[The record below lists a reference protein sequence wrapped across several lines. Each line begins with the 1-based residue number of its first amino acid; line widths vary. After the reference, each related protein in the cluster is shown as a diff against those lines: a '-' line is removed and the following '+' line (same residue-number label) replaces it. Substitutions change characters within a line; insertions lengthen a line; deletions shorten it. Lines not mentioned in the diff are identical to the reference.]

1 MKYSKIWKTKS
12 NPKGVIQIVHGMTEY
27 IGRYESLAQYF
38 NGLGYIVCGY
48 DLEGHGDNLY
58 PGIPALYMESWE
70 CAVDNL
76 EQHREMFKKQLTKE
90 YGELPY
96 CLLGFS
102 LGSFLVRSHQMKYP
116 NTVEKIVLVG
126 TGMPSKSSLTLDK
139 FLTKFRC
146 SKNSLATPSK
156 FVQSMLFDSY
166 NKKIPNA
173 LSEFDW
179 LFRSQI
185 ALEKYK
191 QDPRVRTKVTP
202 KFFLEFLNGMIDLSE
217 NEMSVLAQN
226 ITSPQSI
233 KSNKEL
239 NGNTAKYEFSSLA
252 KNTTT
257 PDVLFLYGEEDPV
270 SEGVDKV
277 IDGYRKLEIAVRRI
291 KIEGMRHD
299 VLHDMCSEYA
309 CQVITDFLEEV
320 KSYDSQ
326 QQ

>member
-1 MKYSKIWKTKS
+1 MKCSKIWRTK
-12 NPKGVIQIVHGMTEY
+12 NKPEGILQIVHGMTEY
-27 IGRYESLAQYF
+27 IGRYEALAQYF
-38 NGLGYIVCGY
+38 NELGYVVCGY

-70 CAVDNL
+70 KSVDNL
-76 EQHREMFKKQLTKE
+76 EQHRKMFKEQLTKE

-126 TGMPSKSSLTLDK
+126 TGMPVKPNLTLAK

-146 SKNSLATPSK
+146 NKNTLATPSK

-191 QDPRVRTKVTP
+191 QDPRIRTKVTP
-202 KFFLEFLNGMIDLSE
+202 KFFLEFINGMIDL
-217 NEMSVLAQN
+217 NEMSTLAQN
-226 ITSPQSI
+226 IALAQSI

-239 NGNTAKYEFSSLA
+239 NGSTAKYEFSSLA
-252 KNTTT
+252 KNYII

-277 IDGYRKLEIAVRRI
+277 IDGYRKLGIAVRRI

-309 CQVITDFLEEV
+309 CQVITDFLNE
-320 KSYDSQ
+320 
-326 QQ
+326 

>member
-1 MKYSKIWKTKS
+1 MKCSKIWRTK
-12 NPKGVIQIVHGMTEY
+12 NKPEGILQIVHGMTEY
-27 IGRYESLAQYF
+27 IGRYEALAQYF
-38 NGLGYIVCGY
+38 NELGYIVCGY

-70 CAVDNL
+70 KSVDNL
-76 EQHREMFKKQLTKE
+76 EQHRKMFKEQLTKE

-96 CLLGFS
+96 YLLGFS

-126 TGMPSKSSLTLDK
+126 TGIPSKSSLTLAK

-146 SKNSLATPSK
+146 NKNTLATPSK

-179 LFRSQI
+179 LLRSQI

-191 QDPRVRTKVTP
+191 QDSRIRTKVTP
-202 KFFLEFLNGMIDLSE
+202 KFFLEFINGMIDLSE
-217 NEMSVLAQN
+217 NEMSTLAQN
-226 ITSPQSI
+226 IASASTLAQNIPQSQN
-233 KSNKEL
+233 SNSQGEVS
-239 NGNTAKYEFSSLA
+239 ALA
-252 KNTTT
+252 KNPII

-270 SEGVDKV
+270 SEGVNKV
-277 IDGYRKLEIAVRRI
+277 IDGYRKLGIAVRRI

-309 CQVITDFLEEV
+309 CQVITDFLNE
-320 KSYDSQ
+320 
-326 QQ
+326 

>member
-1 MKYSKIWKTKS
+1 MKCSKIWRTK
-12 NPKGVIQIVHGMTEY
+12 NKPEGILQIVHGMTEY
-27 IGRYESLAQYF
+27 IGRYEALAQYF
-38 NGLGYIVCGY
+38 NELGYVVCGY

-70 CAVDNL
+70 KSVDNL
-76 EQHREMFKKQLTKE
+76 EQHRKMFKEQLTKE

-116 NTVEKIVLVG
+116 NTVEKIILVG
-126 TGMPSKSSLTLDK
+126 TGMPAKSNLTLAK

-146 SKNSLATPSK
+146 NKNTLATPSK

-191 QDPRVRTKVTP
+191 QDPRIRTKVTP
-202 KFFLEFLNGMIDLSE
+202 KFFLEFINGMIDLSE
-217 NEMSVLAQN
+217 NEMSTLTQN
-226 ITSPQSI
+226 IALAQSI

-239 NGNTAKYEFSSLA
+239 NGSTAKYEFSSLV
-252 KNTTT
+252 KNPII

-277 IDGYRKLEIAVRRI
+277 IDGYRKLGIAVRRI

-299 VLHDMCSEYA
+299 VLRDMCSEYA
-309 CQVITDFLEEV
+309 CQVITDFLE
-320 KSYDSQ
+320 
-326 QQ
+326 

>member
-1 MKYSKIWKTKS
+1 MKCSKIWRTK
-12 NPKGVIQIVHGMTEY
+12 NKPEGILQIVHGMTEY
-27 IGRYESLAQYF
+27 IGRYEALAQYF
-38 NGLGYIVCGY
+38 NELGYVVCGY

-70 CAVDNL
+70 KSVDNL
-76 EQHREMFKKQLTKE
+76 EQHRKMFKEQLTKE

-126 TGMPSKSSLTLDK
+126 TGMPAKSSLTLAK

-146 SKNSLATPSK
+146 NKNTLATPSK

-166 NKKIPNA
+166 NNKIPNA

-191 QDPRVRTKVTP
+191 QDPRIRTKVTP
-202 KFFLEFLNGMIDLSE
+202 KFFLEFINGMIDLSE
-217 NEMSVLAQN
+217 NEMSTLAKN
-226 ITSPQSI
+226 IASAQSI

-239 NGNTAKYEFSSLA
+239 NGSTAKYEFSSLA
-252 KNTTT
+252 KNYII

-277 IDGYRKLEIAVRRI
+277 IDGYRKLGIAVRRI

-309 CQVITDFLEEV
+309 CQVITDFLNE
-320 KSYDSQ
+320 
-326 QQ
+326 

>member
-1 MKYSKIWKTKS
+1 
-12 NPKGVIQIVHGMTEY
+12 
-27 IGRYESLAQYF
+27 
-38 NGLGYIVCGY
+38 
-48 DLEGHGDNLY
+48 
-58 PGIPALYMESWE
+58 
-70 CAVDNL
+70 
-76 EQHREMFKKQLTKE
+76 MFKEQLTKE

-116 NTVEKIVLVG
+116 NTVEKIVLIG
-126 TGMPSKSSLTLDK
+126 TGMPAKSSLTLAK

-146 SKNSLATPSK
+146 NKNTLATPSK

-191 QDPRVRTKVTP
+191 QDPRIRTKVTP
-202 KFFLEFLNGMIDLSE
+202 KFFLEFINGMIDLSE
-217 NEMSVLAQN
+217 NEMPTLTQN
-226 ITSPQSI
+226 IALAQSI

-239 NGNTAKYEFSSLA
+239 NGSTAKYEFSSLA
-252 KNTTT
+252 KNPII

-277 IDGYRKLEIAVRRI
+277 IDEYRKLGIAVRCI

-309 CQVITDFLEEV
+309 CQVITDFLEE
-320 KSYDSQ
+320 
-326 QQ
+326 

>member
-70 CAVDNL
+70 SAVDNL
-76 EQHREMFKKQLTKE
+76 EQHRKMFKEQLTKE

-126 TGMPSKSSLTLDK
+126 TGMPSKSSLTLAK

-146 SKNSLATPSK
+146 SKNTLATPSK

-191 QDPRVRTKVTP
+191 QDSRVRTKVTP

-217 NEMSVLAQN
+217 N
-226 ITSPQSI
+226 
-233 KSNKEL
+233 
-239 NGNTAKYEFSSLA
+239 EFSSLA

-277 IDGYRKLEIAVRRI
+277 IDGYRKLGIAVRRI

>member
-1 MKYSKIWKTKS
+1 
-12 NPKGVIQIVHGMTEY
+12 
-27 IGRYESLAQYF
+27 
-38 NGLGYIVCGY
+38 
-48 DLEGHGDNLY
+48 
-58 PGIPALYMESWE
+58 MESWE
-70 CAVDNL
+70 KSVDNL
-76 EQHREMFKKQLTKE
+76 EQHRKMFKEQLTKE

-116 NTVEKIVLVG
+116 NTVEKIILVG
-126 TGMPSKSSLTLDK
+126 TGMPAKSNLTLAK

-146 SKNSLATPSK
+146 NKNTLATPSK

-191 QDPRVRTKVTP
+191 QDPRIRTKVTP
-202 KFFLEFLNGMIDLSE
+202 KFFLEFINGMIDLSE
-217 NEMSVLAQN
+217 NEMSTLTQN
-226 ITSPQSI
+226 IALAQSI

-239 NGNTAKYEFSSLA
+239 NGSTAKYEFSSLV
-252 KNTTT
+252 KNPII

-277 IDGYRKLEIAVRRI
+277 IDGYRKLGIAVRRI

-309 CQVITDFLEEV
+309 CQVITDFLE
-320 KSYDSQ
+320 
-326 QQ
+326 

>member
-27 IGRYESLAQYF
+27 IGRYESLAHYF

-70 CAVDNL
+70 SAVDNL
-76 EQHREMFKKQLTKE
+76 EQHRKMFKEQLTKE

-126 TGMPSKSSLTLDK
+126 TGMPSKSSLTLAK

-146 SKNSLATPSK
+146 SKNTLATPSK

-191 QDPRVRTKVTP
+191 QDSRVRTKVTP

-217 NEMSVLAQN
+217 N
-226 ITSPQSI
+226 
-233 KSNKEL
+233 
-239 NGNTAKYEFSSLA
+239 EFSSLA

-277 IDGYRKLEIAVRRI
+277 IDGYRKLGIAVRRI

>member
-1 MKYSKIWKTKS
+1 MKCSKIWRTK
-12 NPKGVIQIVHGMTEY
+12 NKPKGILQIVHGMTEY
-27 IGRYESLAQYF
+27 IGRYEALAQYF
-38 NGLGYIVCGY
+38 NELGYIVCGY

-70 CAVDNL
+70 TSVDNL
-76 EQHREMFKKQLTKE
+76 EQHRKMFKEQLTKE

-126 TGMPSKSSLTLDK
+126 TGMPSKSSLTLAK

-146 SKNSLATPSK
+146 NKNTLATPSK

-191 QDPRVRTKVTP
+191 QDSRIRTKVTP
-202 KFFLEFLNGMIDLSE
+202 KFFLEFINGMIDLSE
-217 NEMSVLAQN
+217 NEMSILAQN
-226 ITSPQSI
+226 IASAQSI

-239 NGNTAKYEFSSLA
+239 NGSTVKYEFSSLA
-252 KNTTT
+252 KNPII

-277 IDGYRKLEIAVRRI
+277 IDGYRKLGIAVRRI

-299 VLHDMCSEYA
+299 VLHDMA
-309 CQVITDFLEEV
+309 VNMPTRLL
-320 KSYDSQ
+320 
-326 QQ
+326 

>member
-1 MKYSKIWKTKS
+1 MKCSKIWRTKS
-12 NPKGVIQIVHGMTEY
+12 KPEGVIQIVHGMTEY
-27 IGRYESLAQYF
+27 IGRYEALAQYF

-70 CAVDNL
+70 SAVDNL
-76 EQHREMFKKQLTKE
+76 EQHRKMFKEQLTKE

-116 NTVEKIVLVG
+116 NIAEKIVLVG
-126 TGMPSKSSLTLDK
+126 TGMPSKSSLTLAK

-146 SKNSLATPSK
+146 SKNTLATPSK

-202 KFFLEFLNGMIDLSE
+202 KFFLEFLSGMIDLSE
-217 NEMSVLAQN
+217 NEMSTLQGKMFDGRSDSIESNILAQ
-226 ITSPQSI
+226 
-233 KSNKEL
+233 
-239 NGNTAKYEFSSLA
+239 
-252 KNTTT
+252 TTT

-277 IDGYRKLEIAVRRI
+277 IDVYRKLGIAVRRI

-320 KSYDSQ
+320 KSHDNQ

>member
-70 CAVDNL
+70 SAVDNL
-76 EQHREMFKKQLTKE
+76 EQHRKMFKEQLTKE

-126 TGMPSKSSLTLDK
+126 TGMPSKSSLTLAK

-191 QDPRVRTKVTP
+191 QDPRIRTKVTP
-202 KFFLEFLNGMIDLSE
+202 KFFLEFLSGMLDLSE
-217 NEMSVLAQN
+217 NEMSV
-226 ITSPQSI
+226 
-233 KSNKEL
+233 
-239 NGNTAKYEFSSLA
+239 LA

>member
-1 MKYSKIWKTKS
+1 MKCSKIWRTK
-12 NPKGVIQIVHGMTEY
+12 NKPEGILQIVHGMTEY
-27 IGRYESLAQYF
+27 IGRYEALAQYF
-38 NGLGYIVCGY
+38 NELGYVVCGY

-70 CAVDNL
+70 KSVDNL
-76 EQHREMFKKQLTKE
+76 EQHRKMFKEQLTKE

-126 TGMPSKSSLTLDK
+126 TGMPAKSSLTLAK

-146 SKNSLATPSK
+146 NKNTLATPSK

-191 QDPRVRTKVTP
+191 QDPRIRTKVTP
-202 KFFLEFLNGMIDLSE
+202 KFFLEFINGMIDLSE
-217 NEMSVLAQN
+217 NEMSTLTQN
-226 ITSPQSI
+226 IALAQSI

-239 NGNTAKYEFSSLA
+239 NGSTVKYEFSSLV
-252 KNTTT
+252 KNSII

-277 IDGYRKLEIAVRRI
+277 IDGYRKLGIAVRRI

-309 CQVITDFLEEV
+309 FQVITDFLE
-320 KSYDSQ
+320 
-326 QQ
+326 

>member
-1 MKYSKIWKTKS
+1 MKCSKIWKTK
-12 NPKGVIQIVHGMTEY
+12 NKPEGILQIVHGMTEY
-27 IGRYESLAQYF
+27 IGRYEALAQYF
-38 NGLGYIVCGY
+38 NELGYIVCGY

-70 CAVDNL
+70 KSVDNL
-76 EQHREMFKKQLTKE
+76 EQHRKMFKEQLTKE

-126 TGMPSKSSLTLDK
+126 TGMPAKSNLTLAK

-146 SKNSLATPSK
+146 NKNTLATPSK
-156 FVQSMLFDSY
+156 FVQSILFDSY

-179 LFRSQI
+179 LFKSQI

-191 QDPRVRTKVTP
+191 QDPRIRTKVTP
-202 KFFLEFLNGMIDLSE
+202 KFFLEFINGMIDLSE
-217 NEMSVLAQN
+217 NEMSILAKN
-226 ITSPQSI
+226 IASAQSI

-239 NGNTAKYEFSSLA
+239 NGSTDKYEFSSSA
-252 KNTTT
+252 KNPII

-277 IDGYRKLEIAVRRI
+277 IDGYRKLGIAVRRI

-309 CQVITDFLEEV
+309 CQVITDFLEE
-320 KSYDSQ
+320 
-326 QQ
+326 

>member
-38 NGLGYIVCGY
+38 NELGYIVCGY

-70 CAVDNL
+70 SAVDNL
-76 EQHREMFKKQLTKE
+76 EQHRKMFKEQLTKE

-116 NTVEKIVLVG
+116 NIVEKIVLVG
-126 TGMPSKSSLTLDK
+126 TGMPAKSSLTLAK

-217 NEMSVLAQN
+217 NEMSTL
-226 ITSPQSI
+226 QS
-233 KSNKEL
+233 KML
-239 NGNTAKYEFSSLA
+239 NGSTDKYEFSSLA
-252 KNTTT
+252 KNTNT

-277 IDGYRKLEIAVRRI
+277 IDGYRKLGIAVRRI

>member
-1 MKYSKIWKTKS
+1 MKCSKIWKTKS
-12 NPKGVIQIVHGMTEY
+12 KPEGVIQIVHGMTEY
-27 IGRYESLAQYF
+27 IGRYEALAQYF

-70 CAVDNL
+70 STVDNL
-76 EQHREMFKKQLTKE
+76 EQHRKMFKEQLTKE

-126 TGMPSKSSLTLDK
+126 TGMPAKSSLTLAK

-146 SKNSLATPSK
+146 SKNTLATPSK

-217 NEMSVLAQN
+217 NEMSTLQGKMFDGRSDSIESN
-226 ITSPQSI
+226 I
-233 KSNKEL
+233 
-239 NGNTAKYEFSSLA
+239 LA
-252 KNTTT
+252 KNTIT

-277 IDGYRKLEIAVRRI
+277 IDGYRKLGIAVRRI

-309 CQVITDFLEEV
+309 CQVITDFLEDV
-320 KSYDSQ
+320 KSHDNQ

>member
-1 MKYSKIWKTKS
+1 
-12 NPKGVIQIVHGMTEY
+12 MTEY
-27 IGRYESLAQYF
+27 IGRYEALAQYF
-38 NGLGYIVCGY
+38 NELGYVVCGY

-70 CAVDNL
+70 KSVDNL
-76 EQHREMFKKQLTKE
+76 EQHRKMFKEQLTKE

-116 NTVEKIVLVG
+116 NTVEKIILVG
-126 TGMPSKSSLTLDK
+126 TGMPAKSNLTLAK

-146 SKNSLATPSK
+146 NKNTLATPSK

-191 QDPRVRTKVTP
+191 QDPRIRTKVTP
-202 KFFLEFLNGMIDLSE
+202 KFFLEFINGMIDLSE
-217 NEMSVLAQN
+217 NEMSTLTQN
-226 ITSPQSI
+226 IALAQSI

-239 NGNTAKYEFSSLA
+239 NGSTAKYEFSSLV
-252 KNTTT
+252 KN
-257 PDVLFLYGEEDPV
+257 PIILDVLFLCGEEDPV

-277 IDGYRKLEIAVRRI
+277 IDGYRKLGIAVRRI

-309 CQVITDFLEEV
+309 CQVITDFLE
-320 KSYDSQ
+320 
-326 QQ
+326 

>member
-1 MKYSKIWKTKS
+1 MKCSKIWRTK
-12 NPKGVIQIVHGMTEY
+12 NKPEGILQIVHGMTEY
-27 IGRYESLAQYF
+27 IGRYEALAQYF
-38 NGLGYIVCGY
+38 NELGYVVCGY

-70 CAVDNL
+70 KSVDNL
-76 EQHREMFKKQLTKE
+76 EQHRKMFKEQLTKE

-116 NTVEKIVLVG
+116 NTVEKIILVG
-126 TGMPSKSSLTLDK
+126 TGMPAKSNLTLAK

-146 SKNSLATPSK
+146 NKNTLATPSK

-191 QDPRVRTKVTP
+191 QDPRIRTKVTP
-202 KFFLEFLNGMIDLSE
+202 KFFLEFINGMIDLSE
-217 NEMSVLAQN
+217 NEMSTLTQN
-226 ITSPQSI
+226 IALAQSI

-239 NGNTAKYEFSSLA
+239 NGSTAKYEFSSLV
-252 KNTTT
+252 KNPII

-277 IDGYRKLEIAVRRI
+277 IDNPHNNYTLQKE
-291 KIEGMRHD
+291 
-299 VLHDMCSEYA
+299 VL
-309 CQVITDFLEEV
+309 L
-320 KSYDSQ
+320 
-326 QQ
+326 

>member
-1 MKYSKIWKTKS
+1 
-12 NPKGVIQIVHGMTEY
+12 MTEY
-27 IGRYESLAQYF
+27 IGRYEALAQYF
-38 NGLGYIVCGY
+38 NELGYIVCGY

-70 CAVDNL
+70 TSVDNL
-76 EQHREMFKKQLTKE
+76 EQHRKMFKEQLTKE

-126 TGMPSKSSLTLDK
+126 TGMPSKSSLTLAK

-146 SKNSLATPSK
+146 NKNTLATPSK

-191 QDPRVRTKVTP
+191 QDSRIRTKVTP
-202 KFFLEFLNGMIDLSE
+202 KFFLEFINGMIDLSE
-217 NEMSVLAQN
+217 NEMSILAQN
-226 ITSPQSI
+226 IASAQSI

-239 NGNTAKYEFSSLA
+239 NGSTVKYEFSSLA
-252 KNTTT
+252 KNPII

-277 IDGYRKLEIAVRRI
+277 IDGYRKLGIAVRRI

-299 VLHDMCSEYA
+299 VLHDMCGEYA
-309 CQVITDFLEEV
+309 YQVIIDFLEE
-320 KSYDSQ
+320 
-326 QQ
+326 

>member
-1 MKYSKIWKTKS
+1 
-12 NPKGVIQIVHGMTEY
+12 MTEY
-27 IGRYESLAQYF
+27 IGRYEALAQYF
-38 NGLGYIVCGY
+38 NELGYIVCGY

-70 CAVDNL
+70 KSVDNL
-76 EQHREMFKKQLTKE
+76 EQHRKMFKEQLTKE

-116 NTVEKIVLVG
+116 NTVEKIILVG
-126 TGMPSKSSLTLDK
+126 TGMPAKSNLTLAK

-146 SKNSLATPSK
+146 NKNTLATPSK

-191 QDPRVRTKVTP
+191 QDPRIRTKVTP
-202 KFFLEFLNGMIDLSE
+202 KFFLEFINGMIDLSE
-217 NEMSVLAQN
+217 NEMSTLTQN
-226 ITSPQSI
+226 IALAQSI

-239 NGNTAKYEFSSLA
+239 NGSTAKYEFSSLV
-252 KNTTT
+252 KNPII

-270 SEGVDKV
+270 SEGVGKV
-277 IDGYRKLEIAVRRI
+277 IDGYRKLGIAVRRI

-309 CQVITDFLEEV
+309 CQVITDFLE
-320 KSYDSQ
+320 
-326 QQ
+326 

>member
-1 MKYSKIWKTKS
+1 MKCSKIWRTK
-12 NPKGVIQIVHGMTEY
+12 NKPEGILQIVHGMTEY
-27 IGRYESLAQYF
+27 IGRYEALAQYF
-38 NGLGYIVCGY
+38 NELGYVVCGY

-70 CAVDNL
+70 KSVDNL
-76 EQHREMFKKQLTKE
+76 EQHRKMFKEQLTKE

-126 TGMPSKSSLTLDK
+126 TGMPTKSNLTLAK

-146 SKNSLATPSK
+146 NKNTLATPSK

-191 QDPRVRTKVTP
+191 QDPRIRTKVTP
-202 KFFLEFLNGMIDLSE
+202 KFFLEFINGMIDLSE
-217 NEMSVLAQN
+217 NEMPALAQN
-226 ITSPQSI
+226 IASAQSI

-239 NGNTAKYEFSSLA
+239 NGSTAKYEFSSLA
-252 KNTTT
+252 KNPII

-277 IDGYRKLEIAVRRI
+277 IDGYRKLGIAVRRI

-299 VLHDMCSEYA
+299 VLHDMCREYA
-309 CQVITDFLEEV
+309 CQVITDFLEE
-320 KSYDSQ
+320 
-326 QQ
+326 

>member
-1 MKYSKIWKTKS
+1 MKCSKIWRTK
-12 NPKGVIQIVHGMTEY
+12 NKPKGILQIVHGMTEY
-27 IGRYESLAQYF
+27 IGRYEALAQYF
-38 NGLGYIVCGY
+38 NELGYIVCGY

-70 CAVDNL
+70 KSVDNL
-76 EQHREMFKKQLTKE
+76 EQHRKMFKEQLTKE

-116 NTVEKIVLVG
+116 NTVEKIILVG
-126 TGMPSKSSLTLDK
+126 TGMPAKSNLTLAK

-146 SKNSLATPSK
+146 NKNTLATPSK

-191 QDPRVRTKVTP
+191 QDPRIRTKVTP
-202 KFFLEFLNGMIDLSE
+202 KFFLEFINGMIDLSE
-217 NEMSVLAQN
+217 NEMSTLTQN
-226 ITSPQSI
+226 IALAQSI

-239 NGNTAKYEFSSLA
+239 NGSTAKYEFSSLA
-252 KNTTT
+252 
-257 PDVLFLYGEEDPV
+257 
-270 SEGVDKV
+270 
-277 IDGYRKLEIAVRRI
+277 
-291 KIEGMRHD
+291 
-299 VLHDMCSEYA
+299 
-309 CQVITDFLEEV
+309 Q
-320 KSYDSQ
+320 
-326 QQ
+326 

>member
-1 MKYSKIWKTKS
+1 MKCSKIWRTKS
-12 NPKGVIQIVHGMTEY
+12 KPEGVIQIVHGMTEY
-27 IGRYESLAQYF
+27 IGRYEALAQYF

-70 CAVDNL
+70 SAVDNL
-76 EQHREMFKKQLTKE
+76 EQHRKMFKEQLTKE

-126 TGMPSKSSLTLDK
+126 TGMPAKSSLILAK

-202 KFFLEFLNGMIDLSE
+202 KFFLEFLSGMIDLSE
-217 NEMSVLAQN
+217 NEMS
-226 ITSPQSI
+226 T
-233 KSNKEL
+233 
-239 NGNTAKYEFSSLA
+239 LA
-252 KNTTT
+252 KNIASASTPAKNITT

-277 IDGYRKLEIAVRRI
+277 IDGYRKLGIAVRRI

-309 CQVITDFLEEV
+309 CQVITDFLEEK
-320 KSYDSQ
+320 KSPNSLQ
-326 QQ
+326 Q

>member
-1 MKYSKIWKTKS
+1 MKCSKIWRTK
-12 NPKGVIQIVHGMTEY
+12 NKPKGILQIVHGMTEY
-27 IGRYESLAQYF
+27 IGRYEALAQYF
-38 NGLGYIVCGY
+38 NELGYIVCGY

-70 CAVDNL
+70 TSVDNL
-76 EQHREMFKKQLTKE
+76 EQHRKMFKEQLTKE

-126 TGMPSKSSLTLDK
+126 TGMPAKSNLTLAK

-146 SKNSLATPSK
+146 NKNTLATPSK

-191 QDPRVRTKVTP
+191 QDPRIRTKVTP
-202 KFFLEFLNGMIDLSE
+202 KFFLEFINGMIDLNE
-217 NEMSVLAQN
+217 NEMSTLAKN
-226 ITSPQSI
+226 IASAQSI

-239 NGNTAKYEFSSLA
+239 NGSTAKYEFSSLA
-252 KNTTT
+252 KNPII

-277 IDGYRKLEIAVRRI
+277 IDGYRKLGIAVRRI

-299 VLHDMCSEYA
+299 VLHDMCGEYA
-309 CQVITDFLEEV
+309 YQVIIDFLEE
-320 KSYDSQ
+320 
-326 QQ
+326 

>member
-1 MKYSKIWKTKS
+1 MKCSKIWRTKS
-12 NPKGVIQIVHGMTEY
+12 KPEGVIQIVHGMTEY
-27 IGRYESLAQYF
+27 IGRYEALAQYF

-70 CAVDNL
+70 SAVDNL
-76 EQHREMFKKQLTKE
+76 EQHRKMFKEQLTKE

-126 TGMPSKSSLTLDK
+126 TGMPAKSSLTLAK

-202 KFFLEFLNGMIDLSE
+202 KFFLEFLSGMIDLSE
-217 NEMSVLAQN
+217 NEMS
-226 ITSPQSI
+226 I
-233 KSNKEL
+233 
-239 NGNTAKYEFSSLA
+239 LA
-252 KNTTT
+252 KNIASTSTPAKNTIT

-277 IDGYRKLEIAVRRI
+277 IDGYRKLGIAVRRI

-309 CQVITDFLEEV
+309 CQVITDFLEEK
-320 KSYDSQ
+320 KSHDNQ

>member
-1 MKYSKIWKTKS
+1 MKCSKIWRTK
-12 NPKGVIQIVHGMTEY
+12 NKPEGILQIVHGMTEY
-27 IGRYESLAQYF
+27 IGRYEALAQYF
-38 NGLGYIVCGY
+38 NELGYVVCGY

-70 CAVDNL
+70 KSVDNL
-76 EQHREMFKKQLTKE
+76 EQHRKMFKEQLTKE

-126 TGMPSKSSLTLDK
+126 TGMPAKSSLTLAK

-146 SKNSLATPSK
+146 NKNTFATPSK

-191 QDPRVRTKVTP
+191 QDPRIRTKVTP
-202 KFFLEFLNGMIDLSE
+202 KFFLEFINGMIDLSE
-217 NEMSVLAQN
+217 NEMSILAKN
-226 ITSPQSI
+226 IASAQSI

-239 NGNTAKYEFSSLA
+239 NGSTDKYEFSSLA
-252 KNTTT
+252 KNSII

-277 IDGYRKLEIAVRRI
+277 IDGYRKLGIAVRRI

-299 VLHDMCSEYA
+299 VLHDMCSEYT
-309 CQVITDFLEEV
+309 CQVITDFLEE
-320 KSYDSQ
+320 
-326 QQ
+326 

>member
-38 NGLGYIVCGY
+38 NGLGCIVCGY

-70 CAVDNL
+70 SAVDNL
-76 EQHREMFKKQLTKE
+76 EQHRKMFKEQLTKE

-126 TGMPSKSSLTLDK
+126 TGMPSKSSLTLAK

-146 SKNSLATPSK
+146 SKNTLATPSK

-191 QDPRVRTKVTP
+191 QDSRVRTKVTP

-217 NEMSVLAQN
+217 N
-226 ITSPQSI
+226 
-233 KSNKEL
+233 
-239 NGNTAKYEFSSLA
+239 EFSSLA

-277 IDGYRKLEIAVRRI
+277 IDGYRKLGIAVRRI

>member
-1 MKYSKIWKTKS
+1 MKCSKIWKTKS

-70 CAVDNL
+70 SAVDNL
-76 EQHREMFKKQLTKE
+76 EQHRKMFKEQLTKE

-126 TGMPSKSSLTLDK
+126 TGMPSKSSLTLAK

-217 NEMSVLAQN
+217 N
-226 ITSPQSI
+226 
-233 KSNKEL
+233 
-239 NGNTAKYEFSSLA
+239 EFSSLA